1 MANRRKVSNEE
12 YSQAYEN
19 KEYKRVIGRV
29 VGRYVKVLDKD
40 ERIIAGL
47 IGLQRCLE
55 YHDES
60 FGQKITT
67 SLWRF
72 TDWECKRILKAKKSK
87 MKMVN
92 ESSISI
98 DSLPNTKEVSEE
110 TLFVRECLPFLNEI
124 DRKVINQYYFDGRTF
139 EEIGQING
147 YSKETARKKVNK
159 GLDNLKKIIEKNGEV
174 WMLNK

>member
-1 MANRRKVSNEE
+1 
-12 YSQAYEN
+12 
-19 KEYKRVIGRV
+19 
-29 VGRYVKVLDKD
+29 
-40 ERIIAGL
+40 
-47 IGLQRCLE
+47 
-55 YHDES
+55 
-60 FGQKITT
+60 
-67 SLWRF
+67 
-72 TDWECKRILKAKKSK
+72 